1 MELLVFQP
9 YLPFG
14 CSNIANM
21 YICLLTAD
29 CLFHSEKAPKQV
41 PAVQHCY
48 AEVRLGQESQRK
60 ISLEGDS
67 TGLGVRSKSYNVVM
81 VGDASVGKTSFMK
94 RAQSG
99 KFSLDLP
106 SSVGLDSCMWTVV
119 VDGKPVVLQLWDT
132 AGQERF
138 RSITRQI
145 FHKAHAFLLMYDIA
159 SSQSFSAVSY
169 WADCIQEG
177 AAENMSILLLGNKSD
192 HEKRQV
198 NTQQGEILAKEYQ
211 FEFMECSA
219 ATGENVIHSLETV
232 ARMLIQKFDTREE
245 AVVLH
250 KEPQQKKKSGCC

>member
-169 WADCIQEG
+169 WADCIQVWG
-177 AAENMSILLLGNKSD
+177 ISSFSKMLSLLFRAL
-192 HEKRQV
+192 
-198 NTQQGEILAKEYQ
+198 Y
-211 FEFMECSA
+211 
-219 ATGENVIHSLETV
+219 NVFY
-232 ARMLIQKFDTREE
+232 R
-245 AVVLH
+245 
-250 KEPQQKKKSGCC
+250 C